1 LGSEVELNHLG
12 VKRVGSDVAI
22 NIVGKRGW
30 GYGKEKNRRLQ
41 FIGSE
46 ANAAKG
52 ACSAPEPA
60 GVSLGD
66 GAIHFE
72 LEQMPATPVF
82 VKKDTLQSRV
92 DDQACWLVLNW
103 NPNGDSGAEEFS

>member
-1 LGSEVELNHLG
+1 
-12 VKRVGSDVAI
+12 
-22 NIVGKRGW
+22 
-30 GYGKEKNRRLQ
+30 LQ

-72 LEQMPATPVF
+72 LGQMPATPVF
-82 VKKDTLQSRV
+82 VKKDTLQSGV
-92 DDQACWLVLNW
+92 DDQACFGYATYQELT
-103 NPNGDSGAEEFS
+103 SRISFSCVCIVADQKNC